1 MLIDGVFGCQS
12 RLSTNSTS
20 CGVGERIYL
29 LQEGRP
35 ALRYNLK
42 KRIYDVISCLWMILT
57 HHASGLISLLR
68 AEENSKDRAAAARH
82 RRTLRSGCKQRR
94 AELRDFRISR
104 HRRRRQIV
112 LEHRGSDCS
121 RGNGVQMLRWRGAAP
136 LFGRERAEDL

>member
-1 MLIDGVFGCQS
+1 MAQAAHPEVRRAAQPPAAAWSFAEAVTRMLIDGVFGCQS

-20 CGVGERIYL
+20 RGVGERIYR

-68 AEENSKDRAAAARH
+68 AEENS
-82 RRTLRSGCKQRR
+82 
-94 AELRDFRISR
+94 
-104 HRRRRQIV
+104 
-112 LEHRGSDCS
+112 
-121 RGNGVQMLRWRGAAP
+121 
-136 LFGRERAEDL
+136 